1 MLGFVLHIKVFRLH
15 MYMHTMYVPM
25 HVEMRRNRRCP
36 GPGGGGGLE
45 PSCGCWEPKLGPR
58 EQQEVLLASDPPLQ
72 PFLTYILIKFLEEY
86 LVCCLVLGLF
96 GWYFVANFKLCF

>member
-1 MLGFVLHIKVFRLH
+1 
-15 MYMHTMYVPM
+15 MYVPVP
-25 HVEMRRNRRCP
+25 VEMRRNRRCP

-72 PFLTYILIKFLEEY
+72 PFLT
-86 LVCCLVLGLF
+86 
-96 GWYFVANFKLCF
+96 